1 MTDKSQIQITVD
13 DRERNPVI
21 LKSLREAEHTN
32 VKIERLKAGD
42 YLLNDLIIER
52 KTFPDF
58 VKSIIDGRLFRQSI
72 SLAFLHNSCMIIL
85 EGTYKDAFKAKMK
98 REAIQGAL
106 ITLELIFRIPVLR
119 SVSPQESAR
128 IMIYAAN
135 QIHRH
140 EMGIWRNKRA
150 VKTGI
155 RKTDKYRNQT
165 QILQG
170 ISSIGSVKANHL
182 LKEFGSLKNIFN
194 ATPDQLTKTM
204 GIGKIQAEQIYKI
217 VNEKVM

>member
-1 MTDKSQIQITVD
+1 
-13 DRERNPVI
+13 
-21 LKSLREAEHTN
+21 
-32 VKIERLKAGD
+32 
-42 YLLNDLIIER
+42 
-52 KTFPDF
+52 
-58 VKSIIDGRLFRQSI
+58 
-72 SLAFLHNSCMIIL
+72 
-85 EGTYKDAFKAKMK
+85 
-98 REAIQGAL
+98 
-106 ITLELIFRIPVLR
+106 
-119 SVSPQESAR
+119 
-128 IMIYAAN
+128 
-135 QIHRH
+135 IHRH